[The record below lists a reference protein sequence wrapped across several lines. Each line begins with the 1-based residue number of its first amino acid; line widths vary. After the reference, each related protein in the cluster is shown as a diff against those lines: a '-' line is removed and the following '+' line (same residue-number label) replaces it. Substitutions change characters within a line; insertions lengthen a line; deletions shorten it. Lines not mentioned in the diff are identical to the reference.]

1 MCVGFFWYFAPN
13 ARGNG
18 QGFGGMSANLHGL
31 KVLVVEDETIVAMLL
46 EQMLEEL
53 GCTVAGVAGQVG
65 LAAELARTVEADVAI
80 LDMNLG
86 GQSVDPVAETLDA
99 RGTPFVFASGYGADG
114 LTARWRDRPVL
125 TKPFRL
131 DQLRQTL
138 ESAVT
143 HRAAG

>member
-1 MCVGFFWYFAPN
+1 MMASVPTAL
-13 ARGNG
+13 
-18 QGFGGMSANLHGL
+18 QGL

-53 GCTVAGVAGQVG
+53 GCVVAGMAGQVAVATD
-65 LAAELARTVEADVAI
+65 LANAIEADIAI

-86 GQSVDPVAETLDA
+86 GQSVDPVAEALDA
-99 RGTPFVFASGYGADG
+99 RGMPFVFASGYGADG

-143 HRAAG
+143 PTA